1 MTFETMKNA
10 YNLRE
15 NNKGDDARKVLNDM
29 KDFYVNNL
37 KKKKKIKTKK
47 LDDYIGEFDSSL
59 KINDESFDSS
69 VAATMMGSIREGQR
83 KMGGQKLSFSNT
95 LQKELMAQAGEL

>member
-1 MTFETMKNA
+1 MCAKACQYNA
-10 YNLRE
+10 IQNYSRPCE
-15 NNKGDDARKVLNDM
+15 VACKVKAISMDE
-29 KDFYVNNL
+29 DH
-37 KKKKKIKTKK
+37 
-47 LDDYIGEFDSSL
+47 SA